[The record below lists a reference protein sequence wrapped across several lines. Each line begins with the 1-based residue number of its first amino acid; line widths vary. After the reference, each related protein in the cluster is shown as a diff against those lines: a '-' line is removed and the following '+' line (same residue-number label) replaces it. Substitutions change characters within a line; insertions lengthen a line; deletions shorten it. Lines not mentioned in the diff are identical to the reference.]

1 MIPKKLASPHQR
13 ITRGE
18 MGKAAERGCEP
29 GLLSGYL
36 ALPAADDLTFFWIW
50 RVVRRITHTVRPRHE
65 RSVTNV
71 RRNKHVKF
79 SLPATRPRS
88 RPDEAPYPAAPQTS
102 RSTSLWPS
110 LWVTALHPLLEW
122 PAFFYGLTE
131 SFVNERLIRFPDP
144 A

>member
-50 RVVRRITHTVRPRHE
+50 RVSRALIGPIVAKHELPVANDRHN
-65 RSVTNV
+65 R
-71 RRNKHVKF
+71 HVNF

-88 RPDEAPYPAAPQTS
+88 RPDGGPYPLARRIS
-102 RSTSLWPS
+102 RNTNLWMYLS
-110 LWVTALHPLLEW
+110 EGVL
-122 PAFFYGLTE
+122 
-131 SFVNERLIRFPDP
+131 
-144 A
+144 

>member
-1 MIPKKLASPHQR
+1 
-13 ITRGE
+13 

-50 RVVRRITHTVRPRHE
+50 RVSRALIGPIVAKHELPVANDRHN
-65 RSVTNV
+65 R
-71 RRNKHVKF
+71 HVNF

-110 LWVTALHPLLEW
+110 LWVTALHPLLE
-122 PAFFYGLTE
+122 
-131 SFVNERLIRFPDP
+131 
-144 A
+144 